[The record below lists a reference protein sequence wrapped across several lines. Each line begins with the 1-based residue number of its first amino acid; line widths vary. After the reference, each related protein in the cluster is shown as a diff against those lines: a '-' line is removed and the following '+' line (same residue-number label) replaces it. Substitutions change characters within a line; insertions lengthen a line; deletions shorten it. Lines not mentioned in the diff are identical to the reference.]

1 VLRNIFNIFW
11 GKKNGQSNLNYFG
24 YKNLIGRGGR
34 MFKHFIGEIY
44 LLEEPPK
51 KKEMQLSLEMP
62 KELIDESDISNNIND
77 DAKRQAIVDFHVEM
91 RNKLGI
97 NSYNKLKKQGFFL
110 KEDILINSTNSRYG
124 PIFAILNTLYKCLSH
139 CIVLAVFK

>member
-1 VLRNIFNIFW
+1 
-11 GKKNGQSNLNYFG
+11 
-24 YKNLIGRGGR
+24 

-77 DAKRQAIVDFHVEM
+77 DTYQLKYQVYQS
-91 RNKLGI
+91 
-97 NSYNKLKKQGFFL
+97 NSEYSYPNLKK
-110 KEDILINSTNSRYG
+110 
-124 PIFAILNTLYKCLSH
+124 IF
-139 CIVLAVFK
+139 